1 MKRAWAGGA
10 AGGVVAWVFIGGRPG
25 LAVAL
30 IAAVVITR
38 VLRRLEPASE
48 RARRDQALADLPF
61 AADLLAGALRSGAP
75 TERAARV
82 VGAALTGP
90 IGRQLVGVAD
100 GLKLGLDP
108 VDAWSTMRVVP
119 EAVRLADAVVGS
131 ADSGAAVAGALER
144 LADGLRVAAAARVES
159 SAQRLGV
166 LMVLPLGLCFL
177 PAFVFAGIAPVIV
190 AVLGGVLR

>member
-1 MKRAWAGGA
+1 MRRAWAGGI
-10 AGGVVAWVFIGGRPG
+10 AGGVVAWLFIGGRAG
-25 LAVAL
+25 LVVGAVAL
-30 IAAVVITR
+30 IAIAR
-38 VLRRLEPASE
+38 VLSRLEPASA

-75 TERAARV
+75 TERAARI
-82 VGAALTGP
+82 VGTALTGP
-90 IGRQLVGVAD
+90 IGRQLVSVAD

-108 VDAWSTMRVVP
+108 TDAWSAMRAVP
-119 EAVRLADAVVGS
+119 EAIRLASAVVGS

-144 LADGLRVAAAARVES
+144 LADGLRVSAAARVES

-177 PAFVFAGIAPVIV
+177 PAFIFAGIAPVIV
-190 AVLGGVLR
+190 AVLSGVLR